1 MKLLV
6 KPIIDYKMCPSNMTL
21 DSNKVYNAVHAT
33 NQPDWEKY
41 GLIFLDGFLLER
53 GEYEIVAEHKKE
65 K

>member
-1 MKLLV
+1 
-6 KPIIDYKMCPSNMTL
+6 MTL

>member
-1 MKLLV
+1 MKLTV
-6 KPIIDYKMCPSNMTL
+6 KPIIDYKLCGTNVTL

-33 NQPDWEKY
+33 NQPDWEKH
-41 GLIFLDGFLLER
+41 GLIFVDGLLLER